1 MNFTVSNVD
10 AGAWATLEART
21 KGLETVSAGQQHNIP
36 SAMLT
41 VNSLKP
47 STLAASLS
55 ASWSPGVE
63 RAGGFGMGAAAILRG
78 PAIGSDKLRLARG
91 L

>member
-41 VNSLKP
+41 VNYLTQ
-47 STLAASLS
+47 STLEASFP
-55 ASWSPGVE
+55 ASWSPAVD
-63 RAGGFGMGAAAILRG
+63 RAGGFGMGAAAILTT
-78 PAIGSDKLRLARG
+78 PAIGSDKSRLARNS
-91 L
+91 